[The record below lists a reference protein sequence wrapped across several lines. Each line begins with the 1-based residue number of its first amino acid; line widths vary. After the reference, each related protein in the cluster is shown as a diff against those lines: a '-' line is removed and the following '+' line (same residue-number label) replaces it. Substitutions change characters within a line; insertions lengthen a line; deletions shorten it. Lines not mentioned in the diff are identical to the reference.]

1 MSKNTY
7 LTQLLFFIQIYL
19 KHISSG
25 HPVVLAIQNES
36 KAIAFHYQGTAKV
49 DADHTGPT
57 KRIRL

>member
-7 LTQLLFFIQIYL
+7 LTQLLFYIQFYL

-36 KAIAFHYQGTAKV
+36 KAIAFHYQGTVKV